1 MLDQQII
8 DQASGILTAL
18 EDTEALEDAIST
30 EANLARE
37 LKDNASLIT
46 LEEAAIVMVE
56 KAKGK
61 EGAINGTNEPT
72 RKTQTL
78 LLLQAKAQAG
88 DHYGRLCDTR
98 QRLELALSQA
108 KVEKEIQLQRFSALR
123 HRARLVTGMLRFLA
137 ASSED

>member
-46 LEEAAIVMVE
+46 LEEAAIILVE
-56 KAKGK
+56 THK
-61 EGAINGTNEPT
+61 EGAINGSNEAK
-72 RKTQTL
+72 RKNQAI
-78 LLLQAKAQAG
+78 LLLQARATQAG
-88 DHYGRLCDTR
+88 SHYGRLCDTR

-123 HRARLVTGMLRFLA
+123 HRARLVTGLLRFLA